1 MKNWRAILG
10 VVAVFLLG
18 MAAGGLLTAGI
29 IRRQI
34 ERGSPAMA
42 RLVERRLAWK
52 LRLDAAQR
60 EQLRV
65 IIADAQTQMRAVR
78 SQIRPQVET
87 ILDDAVAKERATL
100 RPDQQEKFDGLVA
113 KSRVRWQRFS
123 GDRQP
128 RS

>member
-1 MKNWRAILG
+1 MKNWKAILG

-18 MAAGGLLTAGI
+18 MAAGGLLTVGI

-34 ERGSPAMA
+34 ERGSPAVA

-65 IIADAQTQMRAVR
+65 IIADAQAQMRAVR
-78 SQIRPQVET
+78 SQIRPQVEA

-113 KSRVRWQRFS
+113 KSRTRWQRFS
-123 GDRQP
+123 SDRQP